1 MFGFRTDGVNV
12 SKTLDPMVLFTPLIM
27 PTRCES
33 MNNITYPAEYEPMA
47 NYIRQQRIKGN
58 NISFQTI
65 MAAAFVRTLKK
76 HPYLNYFVMGKK
88 VYRHKDITISLI
100 VLRDTPDGS
109 IQEAAI
115 KVKCDP
121 DDTIQD
127 ISRKFDEQVA
137 IAKKVTESNGTA
149 DFAGTLLRI
158 PVLPSLVVLLARFL
172 DRIGLLPRFLRE
184 LSPFHCTLFITNMM
198 SIGLPAIH
206 HHLYNFGTCSIFLS
220 LGKPERQTI
229 TSGGK
234 AMRKLMIPMGVVTDE
249 RICGGAEYAIGVH
262 TMLQYLQHP
271 ELLELTPAE
280 EEARKQAA
288 ANADNVTPITG

>member
-1 MFGFRTDGVNV
+1 MFGYRTDGVDV

-33 MNNITYPAEYEPMA
+33 MNNVIYPAEYEPMA
-47 NYIRQQRIKGN
+47 NYIRAQRVQGN

-65 MAAAFVRTLKK
+65 MAAAYVRTLKK
-76 HPYLNYFVMGKK
+76 YPYLNYFVMGRR
-88 VYRHKDITISLI
+88 VYRHKDITLSLI

-109 IQEAAI
+109 VKEAAV
-115 KVKCDP
+115 KVVCDP

-127 ISRKFDEQVA
+127 VSRKFDEQVA
-137 IAKKVTESNGTA
+137 IAKQVAESNATA

-158 PVLPSLVVLLARFL
+158 PVLPNLVVLLARVM
-172 DRIGLLPRFLRE
+172 DRLGILPRCLE
-184 LSPFHCTLFITNMM
+184 KLSPFHCSLFITNMM

-220 LGKPERQTI
+220 LGKPERQTV
-229 TSGGK
+229 TAGGR
-234 AMRKLMIPMGVVTDE
+234 AARKLMIPMGIVTDE

-262 TMLQYLQHP
+262 TFLQYLQHP

-280 EEARKQAA
+280 EEARKAA
-288 ANADNVTPITG
+288 ESADNVTPISG

>member
-1 MFGFRTDGVNV
+1 MFGYRTDGINV

-33 MNNITYPAEYEPMA
+33 MNNITYPAEYEPLA
-47 NYIRQQRIKGN
+47 NYIRQQRVQGN

-76 HPYLNYFVMGKK
+76 YPYLNYFVIGKR
-88 VYRHKDITISLI
+88 VFRHRDICLSLI

-109 IQEAAI
+109 IKEAAV
-115 KVKCDP
+115 KVYCDP
-121 DDTIQD
+121 DDTIKD
-127 ISRKFDEQVA
+127 IARKFEEQVA

-158 PVLPSLVVLLARFL
+158 PVLPNMVVLLARAL
-172 DRIGLLPRFLRE
+172 DRLGILPRWLERI
-184 LSPFHCTLFITNMM
+184 SPFHCSMFITNMM
-198 SIGLPAIH
+198 SIGLPVIH

-220 LGKPERQTI
+220 LGKPERQTV
-229 TSGGK
+229 TSGGQ
-234 AMRKLMIPMGVVTDE
+234 AVRRLMIPMGIVTDE
-249 RICGGAEYAIGVH
+249 RICGGAEYAMGVH
-262 TMLQYLQHP
+262 LFLQYLQHP

-280 EEARKQAA
+280 EEARKAVAA
-288 ANADNVTPITG
+288 SDNVTPISG

>member
-1 MFGFRTDGVNV
+1 MFGYRTDGINV

-33 MNNITYPAEYEPMA
+33 MNNVTYPAEYEPMA
-47 NYIRQQRIKGN
+47 NYIRQQRVQGN

-76 HPYLNYFVMGKK
+76 YPYLNYFVMGKR
-88 VYRHKDITISLI
+88 VFRHRNICLSLI

-109 IQEAAI
+109 IKEAAV
-115 KVKCDP
+115 KVYCDP
-121 DDTIQD
+121 DDTIKD
-127 ISRKFDEQVA
+127 IARKFEEQVS

-149 DFAGTLLRI
+149 DFAGALLRI
-158 PVLPSLVVLLARFL
+158 PVLPNLVVLLARAL
-172 DRIGLLPRFLRE
+172 DRLGILPRRLERI
-184 LSPFHCTLFITNMM
+184 SPFHCSMFITNMM

-220 LGKPERQTI
+220 LGKPERQTV
-229 TSGGK
+229 TSGGQ
-234 AMRKLMIPMGVVTDE
+234 AVRRLMIPMGIVTDE
-249 RICGGAEYAIGVH
+249 RICGGAEYAMGVH
-262 TMLQYLQHP
+262 AFLQYLQHP

-280 EEARKQAA
+280 EEARKAVAA
-288 ANADNVTPITG
+288 CDNVTPISG